1 MQQELKPNSTNIKN
15 LIEPDAKFIRGT
27 PTNYIVSK
35 ILDKRR
41 NGNSTEYLLKWKVYP
56 IEEATWEPVSTLNR
70 TKDLKDLK
78 RLFEKDVQERLSI
91 KIKII
96 RVIKYFIFF
105 R

>member
-1 MQQELKPNSTNIKN
+1 M
-15 LIEPDAKFIRGT
+15 IEPDAKFIRGT

-41 NGNSTEYLLKWKVYP
+41 NGNSTEYLLKWKGYP

-70 TKDLKDLK
+70 IKDLKDLK
-78 RLFEKDVQERLSI
+78 RLFEKIYKKDYQLE
-91 KIKII
+91 IKII
-96 RVIKYFIFF
+96 GVIKYFIFF

>member
-1 MQQELKPNSTNIKN
+1 MARTKNQIQPISKN

-41 NGNSTEYLLKWKVYP
+41 NGNLTEYLLKWKGYP

-91 KIKII
+91 KN
-96 RVIKYFIFF
+96 
-105 R
+105 